1 VLRDLI
7 LNWSVEEASFM
18 IFRRAFI
25 PYGGYWS
32 TPFCRWQGSLAH
44 LHAIP
49 FAAEIATRALE
60 DRDIPPRVFD
70 SLYFG
75 LTVPQRHSFYG
86 GPWLAGLIGAETI
99 AAPMIGQACATAAR
113 LMALTG
119 CELETCAAAG
129 EERVILTITADR
141 CSNGPHIYYPNPMGP
156 GGTGDTEDWVLDN
169 FGFDPFPGNAMIDTA
184 ENVAREVGITR
195 EEQDEMT
202 LLRHQQYGAAI
213 EDDSAFLRRF
223 MVMPIEVKDARGR
236 KILATVDG
244 DEGVFPTT
252 AEGLARLKP
261 LQQGGT
267 VTYGTQTHPADGNCG
282 IIVTTRERAR
292 ALSRD
297 PKVEIQLLSYGE
309 ARAKK
314 GYMAMAVVPAARQA
328 LSRAGISVED
338 LKVIK
343 THNPFAVNDIYFCRE
358 MGVEPEAMNNYG
370 SSLIYGHA
378 QGPTGHRLIIEVIE
392 ELVVLGGGYGLFV
405 GCAAGDSG
413 AGVVVQVST

>member
-1 VLRDLI
+1 MRFQK
-7 LNWSVEEASFM
+7 AY
-18 IFRRAFI
+18 I

-32 TPFCRWQGSLAH
+32 TPFCRWQGSFAH
-44 LHAIP
+44 LHALP
-49 FAAEIATRALE
+49 FAADVATRALE
-60 DRDIPPRVFD
+60 ERGISPRVFD
-70 SLYFG
+70 SLYLG
-75 LTVPQRHSFYG
+75 ITVPQRHSFYG
-86 GPWLAGLIGAETI
+86 GPWLTGLIGAETI
-99 AAPMIGQACATAAR
+99 TAPMIGQACATAAR

-119 CELETCAAAG
+119 CELDACAAAG
-129 EERVILTITADR
+129 EERVILTISADR

-169 FGFDPFPGNAMIDTA
+169 FGFDPFPRNAMIDTA

-195 EEQDEMT
+195 EEQDELT
-202 LLRHQQYGAAI
+202 LLRHQQYGGAI
-213 EDDSAFLRRF
+213 KDDSAFLRRF

-236 KILATVDG
+236 RILATVDG
-244 DEGVFPTT
+244 DEGIFPTT

-267 VTYGTQTHPADGNCG
+267 VTYGTQTHPADGSCG
-282 IIVTTRERAR
+282 IIVTTQERAR

-314 GYMAMAVVPAARQA
+314 GYMAMAVVPAAQQA

-338 LKVIK
+338 LTVIK

-358 MGVEPEAMNNYG
+358 MGVKPEAMNNHG

-392 ELVVLGGGYGLFV
+392 ELVLLGGGYGLFV

-413 AGVVVQVST
+413 AGVVVRVSI

>member
-1 VLRDLI
+1 MFFQRT
-7 LNWSVEEASFM
+7 
-18 IFRRAFI
+18 FI

-44 LHAIP
+44 LHAVP
-49 FAAEIATRALE
+49 FAADIAARALE
-60 DRDIPPRVFD
+60 ERGISPQALN

-75 LTVPQRHSFYG
+75 ITVPQRYSFYG
-86 GPWLAGLIGAETI
+86 GPWLAGLMGAETI
-99 AAPMIGQACATAAR
+99 TGPMIGQACATGAR
-113 LMALTG
+113 LMALAG
-119 CELETCAAAG
+119 FEVEASAGAG
-129 EERVILTITADR
+129 EEPVLLTITADR
-141 CSNGPHIYYPNPMGP
+141 CSNGPHLYYPSPMGP

-169 FGFDPFPGNAMIDTA
+169 FGYDPFARNAMIDTA
-184 ENVAREVGITR
+184 ENVAREAGITR

-202 LLRHQQYGAAI
+202 LLRYQQYGDASK
-213 EDDSAFLRRF
+213 DNSAFLRRF

-252 AEGLARLKP
+252 ADGLARLKP
-261 LQQGGT
+261 VQQGGT
-267 VTYGTQTHPADGNCG
+267 VTYGTQTHPSDGNCG
-282 IIVTTRERAR
+282 VIVTTRERAR

-297 PKVEIQLLSYGE
+297 SNVEIQLLSYGE

-338 LKVIK
+338 VKVIK

-358 MGVEPEAMNNYG
+358 MGVRPEAMNNYG

-392 ELVVLGGGYGLFV
+392 ELVIAGGGYGLFV
-405 GCAAGDSG
+405 GCAAGDTG
-413 AGVVVQVST
+413 AGVVLKVTT